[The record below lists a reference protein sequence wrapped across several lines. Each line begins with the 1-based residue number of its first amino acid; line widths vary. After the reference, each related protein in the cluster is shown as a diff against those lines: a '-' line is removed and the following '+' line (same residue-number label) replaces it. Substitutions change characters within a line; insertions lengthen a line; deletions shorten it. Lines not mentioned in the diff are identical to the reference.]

1 MTQTPE
7 PKRASR
13 MPRWMKAV
21 FALSLAGNLAVVGI
35 MAGAALREDRPG
47 HRRHKA
53 PPPPAAADA
62 IGAVM
67 YRSFDRDERRAL
79 RDMAGGKHGD
89 IVERRLAELNDLL
102 RFIRDEHGVGVLLIE
117 HDMSVVMKISD
128 HVIVLDYGRKIADGE
143 PEAVRNDPNVIR
155 AYLGEDEDSELPPEI
170 QADLEGGDD

>member
-35 MAGAALREDRPG
+35 MAGAALREDGPG

-102 RFIRDEHGVGVLLIE
+102 EVIQSDPLDVDTLHARIE
-117 HDMSVVMKISD
+117 AQTRAAQAFRSTMHEVWIAELQKMTPEERAAFAEKVKD
-128 HVIVLDYGRKIADGE
+128 HVARFRKPRSERERGE
-143 PEAVRNDPNVIR
+143 APRN
-155 AYLGEDEDSELPPEI
+155 
-170 QADLEGGDD
+170 

>member
-35 MAGAALREDRPG
+35 MAGAALREDGPVIAAL
-47 HRRHKA
+47 A

-102 RFIRDEHGVGVLLIE
+102 AIQRDPLMDTLRARTRKHARRRRFAIP
-117 HDMSVVMKISD
+117 
-128 HVIVLDYGRKIADGE
+128 A
-143 PEAVRNDPNVIR
+143 
-155 AYLGEDEDSELPPEI
+155 
-170 QADLEGGDD
+170 